1 MNQMILKTKYFDL
14 ETDLF
19 TFKDPEQI
27 RKRLEETFKDCFT
40 DKPSTDFEYNGP
52 MKISLKYE
60 PLRFFFSMPFPIDSN
75 DLIFS
80 NIGYIKGYKIMDDDY
95 TCRGFHYEPNHLYS
109 IDENPIPCERGFH
122 FCKELADC
130 FYYYCPSAYVDNTC
144 NIAFDLDVFKFFNV
158 KSNGVTY
165 QLWDK
170 CCTNN
175 IIILEECATDT
186 ILKAFKEW
194 ANEKWTETKHF
205 KVKLREKFY
214 FV

>member
-1 MNQMILKTKYFDL
+1 MILKTKYFDI

-19 TFKDPEQI
+19 TFKNPEEI

-52 MKISLKYE
+52 VKISLKYE

-95 TCRGFHYEPNHLYS
+95 TCRGFHYEPNHFYS

-194 ANEKWTETKHF
+194 ANEKWTGTKHL
-205 KVKLREKFY
+205 KVKLRGKFY